1 SPGVLAPTTA
11 SQIIGRLTNLLAFI
25 AKRPEQTGAFANRE
39 RAVCL
44 LHPITTWEQYVDLA
58 FTEIWHYGSNDPQIQ
73 IYLPAAIDYLQRNV
87 SEAYQGPLTKWRD
100 IVHAK
105 N

>member
-1 SPGVLAPTTA
+1 
-11 SQIIGRLTNLLAFI
+11 
-25 AKRPEQTGAFANRE
+25 
-39 RAVCL
+39 